1 MFKRMENQVEQV
13 EIALSGALERIA
25 SIEAQL
31 KELEEGSI
39 RKPVLYVDEE
49 TCLLSSEEADI
60 KFIKRKL
67 ENV

>member
-13 EIALSGALERIA
+13 EIALSGALERLA
-25 SIEAQL
+25 AVEAQL
-31 KELEEGSI
+31 KELEAGAI

>member
-1 MFKRMENQVEQV
+1 MEQV
-13 EIALSGALERIA
+13 EIALSGALERLA
-25 SIEAQL
+25 AVEAQL
-31 KELEEGSI
+31 KELEAGAI